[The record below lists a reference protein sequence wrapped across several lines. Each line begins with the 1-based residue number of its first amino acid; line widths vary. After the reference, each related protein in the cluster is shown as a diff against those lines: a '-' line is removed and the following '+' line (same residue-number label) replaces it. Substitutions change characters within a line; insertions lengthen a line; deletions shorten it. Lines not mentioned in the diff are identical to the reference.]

1 MFFFLNQNIET
12 LDTIT
17 FLRNFLLEEPN
28 LKTTHIPLCFAEPL
42 GVQTELSQRGKMLI
56 ERTLKKVNVP

>member
-1 MFFFLNQNIET
+1 LNIEQGLTILYFRSVSLLSKIKKGCSLFLNQNIET

-28 LKTTHIPLCFAEPL
+28 LKTTHIPFSLA
-42 GVQTELSQRGKMLI
+42 
-56 ERTLKKVNVP
+56 